1 MRRHN
6 YTTPTSYLELL
17 NSYMTML
24 EEQNQQITSQIKRLG
39 GGLDKLQSTQVM
51 VDEMSLKLVKMKP
64 ELEASAIA
72 TAQMV
77 VDVEKEKA
85 ESIVL
90 EAQCVKEE
98 EAAMVIKRDADIVRQ
113 ECQVELDKAMPGLL
127 AAQAAAEK
135 LDDASI
141 REIRTFTNPPEKVA
155 KVMEGVLILFK
166 ERDLKW
172 EKSKTM
178 LSKMDFIS
186 SLRNFPRDEIEERTI
201 RTLDKHWICS
211 DAINE
216 EDVGRISNAAKNLYC
231 WVIALRDYYKNSRNV
246 APKKEQLAAAEKKL
260 DDARRSQQAANDML
274 TGAQRKVAEAQ
285 QRLQATIDE
294 KKRLEE
300 EMKRTELRLARA
312 SKLMSGLASEQT
324 RWVSTVS
331 TLKASRITV
340 IGTVA
345 VAAGAVAYLG
355 PFTAPYRH
363 KATLSWVEECRR
375 LKIPIPEKDFT
386 LSEIADP
393 VRIRQ
398 WGAQSLP
405 TDEFS
410 VDNGIITTRSQ
421 RWCLCIDPQGQ
432 ANTWIRNME
441 ADSKLKIVKLN
452 DSNYM
457 RTIENAIKVGVPVL
471 LENVEESLD
480 AALDAV
486 LLRQT
491 FKSQGRLMLRLGDQD
506 IDYDPNFRFYITTK
520 LPNPHYLPELQIK
533 VTIVNFTVTQK
544 GLEDQLLGEV
554 VGYEYAELE
563 QRAGQTVVEIARGKR
578 ELKETEDK
586 ILSLLASSSDN
597 ILDNQVLIDTL
608 QESKKTSENITQSLE
623 VAEATQK
630 DIAVARNRYRPVAT
644 RGSLIYA
651 VISSISEIDHMYQ
664 ISLEFFKTLFKY
676 TLGRTEKHDDVEKRV
691 AILLPAITLDTY
703 TTVCRGLFEKDKQ
716 LFVFM
721 FVSQIFREK
730 GDITDEEWNFFLKGS
745 EGRKLVDPD
754 EEKWPEWTNE
764 AAWNEVTELITVP
777 GFESLRNEIWA
788 AEEEWGIWA
797 TTDTAYNRYPIALRN
812 FNEWQKLLVLKVFR
826 EDLVTY
832 GMTKVVGHY
841 LGQQFT
847 ESPPFDLDACFSESS
862 PTAPIIFVLTPGT
875 DPTATFTEFAEK
887 TGFGDRKMMLSLGQ
901 DQGPK
906 AQEMINAA
914 CKNGSWVYL
923 QNCHVYASWMP
934 QLERILE
941 DIMLRPVHKDFRLW
955 LTTMPNPSFPILVLQ
970 SGIKIVKEPP
980 KGLKANLRDSF
991 LLAVTPELWESCPQ
1005 NASNWKR
1012 LLFSLSYFHA
1022 IIQERRRFGPAGW
1035 NIPYEWN
1042 QSDFSASI
1050 KSLFTYLSDYEG
1062 VPWTALQYMTGVI
1075 NYGGRVTDFLDQRCL
1090 QTILGRFFNDEV
1102 TREGQFDITADGVY
1116 CVPANV
1122 NNIDTVKEYLQNLPP
1137 FEQPELFGLHSN
1149 ADITYNRA
1157 TSRKQL
1163 QTLLSVQPRTRSEG
1177 GASMEEKVLEQAS
1190 DFARRLPLPVD
1201 KSKGHEE
1208 TYRITPDG
1216 TMISLGTVISQE
1228 IDVFNAIIE
1237 KLRATLIELQR
1248 AIKGEVVMSAKL
1260 ERMFNAFLLGR
1271 VPDNWHEGS
1280 YLSLKPLASWFDDTL
1295 SRVEFLRDWNE
1306 GGLPPSFW
1314 ISGFFFP
1321 QGFLTG
1327 VLQTHARAHKMP
1339 INDIKFRTHVT
1350 HYQSLDQVELPPDSG
1365 VYIHGLFMEGA
1376 RFNRDTMAVDESI
1389 KGELYTSMPVI
1400 WLEPVSRSA
1409 VTSRADTYA
1418 CPLYKTSARAGAL
1431 STTGLSTNFVLSLDL
1446 DAGRNPPEHWVLRG
1460 VALLCMLDD

>member
-1 MRRHN
+1 
-6 YTTPTSYLELL
+6 
-17 NSYMTML
+17 
-24 EEQNQQITSQIKRLG
+24 
-39 GGLDKLQSTQVM
+39 
-51 VDEMSLKLVKMKP
+51 MKP

-90 EAQCVKEE
+90 EGQCVKEE
-98 EAAMVIKRDADIVRQ
+98 EAAMAIKRTADAVRQ

-127 AAQAAAEK
+127 AAEAAVNNLNEN
-135 LDDASI
+135 SI
-141 REIRTFTNPPEKVA
+141 REIRTFTKPPEKVGL
-155 KVMEGVLILFK
+155 VMEGVLILMTPGIK
-166 ERDLKW
+166 ASDLKW
-172 EKSKTM
+172 ERSKAL
-178 LSKMDFIS
+178 LSRMDFLS
-186 SLRNFPRDEIEERTI
+186 SLRNFARDDIEDKTI
-201 RTLDKHWICS
+201 RALDRHWICG
-211 DAINE
+211 DDVNE
-216 EDVGRISNAAKNLYC
+216 DIVGAVSSAAKSLYN
-231 WVIALRDYYKNSRNV
+231 WVIAIRSYYNNSRNV

-260 DDARRSQQAANDML
+260 ADAQRSQQAAQDML
-274 TGAQRKVAEAQ
+274 AGAQRKVADAQ

-300 EMKRTELRLARA
+300 EMKRTELRLGRA
-312 SKLMSGLASEQT
+312 SKLMSGLESEQV
-324 RWVSTVS
+324 RWAASVQS
-331 TLKASRITV
+331 LKASRVTV
-340 IGTVA
+340 VGTVA
-345 VAAGAVAYLG
+345 VAAGSVAYLG
-355 PFTAPYRH
+355 PFTAPYRQRG
-363 KATLSWVEECRR
+363 TQRWVEECRR
-375 LKIPIPEKDFT
+375 LSIPIPDKDFT
-386 LSEIADP
+386 MADIADP

-405 TDEFS
+405 MDDFS
-410 VDNGIITTRSQ
+410 VDNGIVTTRSQ

-432 ANTWIRNME
+432 ANAWIRNME
-441 ADSKLKIVKLN
+441 AEHKLKIIKLS
-452 DSNYM
+452 DPNYM
-457 RTIENAIKVGVPVL
+457 RTLENAIKVGVPVL
-471 LENVEESLD
+471 LENIEESLD

-491 FKSQGRLMLRLGDQD
+491 FRSQGRLMLRLGDTD
-506 IDYDPNFRFYITTK
+506 IDYDPNFRFYMTTK

-563 QRAGQTVVEIARGKR
+563 QRAGQTVVEIARGKK
-578 ELKETEDK
+578 ELKDTEDK

-608 QESKKTSENITQSLE
+608 QEAKKTSENITASLE

-651 VISSISEIDHMYQ
+651 VISSIAEIDHMYQ
-664 ISLEFFKTLFKY
+664 ISLEFFKTLFKG
-676 TLGRTEKHDDVEKRV
+676 TLARTEKHEDVDKRV
-691 AILLPAITLDTY
+691 GILLPAITLDSY

-721 FVSQIFREK
+721 LVTQIFRDKDEIK
-730 GDITDEEWNFFLKGS
+730 AEEWNFFLKGS
-745 EGRKLVDPD
+745 EGRRHFESD
-754 EEKWPEWTNE
+754 EERWPEWTTE
-764 AAWNEVTELITVP
+764 ACWNELYELLLVP
-777 GFESLRNEIWA
+777 GFENLKNEIWA
-788 AEEEWGIWA
+788 AEEEWGVWA
-797 TTDTAYNRYPIALRN
+797 TTDTAYSRYPIALRN
-812 FNEWQKLLVLKVFR
+812 MNEWQKLVVLRVFR

-841 LGQQFT
+841 LGAEFT
-847 ESPPFDLDACFSESS
+847 ESPPFDLDACFIESS
-862 PTAPIIFVLTPGT
+862 PTAPVIFVLTSGT

-887 TGFGDRKMMLSLGQ
+887 RGFGERKLMLSLGQ

-906 AQEMINAA
+906 AQEMITTA
-914 CKNGSWVYL
+914 CRNGSWVYL

-955 LTTMPNPSFPILVLQ
+955 LTTMPTNKFPVLVLQ
-970 SGIKIVKEPP
+970 SGIKVVKEPP

-1005 NASNWKR
+1005 NANNWKR

-1022 IIQERRRFGPAGW
+1022 IIQERLRFGASGW

-1062 VPWTALQYMTGVI
+1062 VPWTALSYMTGVI

-1090 QTILGRFFNDEV
+1090 QTILGKFFTEDV
-1102 TREGQFDITADGVY
+1102 TRDGQFDITADGVY

-1122 NNIDTVKEYLQNLPP
+1122 SSIDTVKDYLANLPP
-1137 FEQPELFGLHSN
+1137 FEQPELFGLHAN

-1157 TSRKQL
+1157 SSRKQL
-1163 QTLLSVQPRTRSEG
+1163 QTLLSVQPRTRAAG
-1177 GASMEEKVLEQAS
+1177 GVRAEDKVLEQAA
-1190 DFARRLPLPVD
+1190 DFARRLPASID
-1201 KSKGHEE
+1201 KSKAHEE
-1208 TYRITPDG
+1208 TYRITADG
-1216 TMISLGTVISQE
+1216 TMISLGTVCSQE
-1228 IDVFNAIIE
+1228 VDVFNSILE
-1237 KLRATLIELQR
+1237 RLRSSLVELQR
-1248 AIKGEVVMSAKL
+1248 AIKGEVVMSARL
-1260 ERMFNAFLLGR
+1260 EGMFSAFLLGR
-1271 VPDNWHEGS
+1271 VPAIWHEGS
-1280 YLSLKPLASWFDDTL
+1280 YLSLKPLASWFEDTL
-1295 SRVEFLRDWNE
+1295 TRVEFLRDWND
-1306 GGLPPSFW
+1306 GGTPASFW

-1327 VLQTHARAHKMP
+1327 VLQTHSRAHKMP
-1339 INDIKFRTHVT
+1339 INDIKFRTNVT
-1350 HYQSLDQVELPPDSG
+1350 HYQTPDQVELPPDSG
-1365 VYIHGLFMEGA
+1365 VYIHGLYMEGA
-1376 RFNRDTMAVDESI
+1376 RFSREAMAVDESV
-1389 KGELYTSMPVI
+1389 KGELYTTVPII
-1400 WLEPVSRSA
+1400 WLEPVSRSVA
-1409 VTSRADTYA
+1409 TSSGDTYA

-1446 DAGRNPPEHWVLRG
+1446 DTGRSPPEHWVLRG